1 MEVPTLSKTMKFN
14 NVINAIEFL
23 NYKIMTDMLVDNKAL
38 LHIEG
43 PVSLQY
49 SQKMIKNNVDLKI
62 SGAFDGTLK
71 VMNAALLSL
80 EKIQWNLDM
89 RHSATPITLIDISFD
104 RTNKAET
111 TFKAIVHV
119 PILIKAEYGATVTS
133 GLIHTTMNTFI
144 LPTSVAQRFK
154 GYAEM
159 NLKDQKL
166 KADFYWDAEK
176 DTNKKIGLTAGLFT
190 DTTLGK
196 VLVQ

>member
-1 MEVPTLSKTMKFN
+1 MKFN
-14 NVINAIEFL
+14 NVINVVEFL

-43 PVSLQY
+43 PVSWQF
-49 SQKMIKNNVDLKI
+49 SKKMIKNNIDLKI

-80 EKIQWNLDM
+80 EKIQYNLDM
-89 RHSATPITLIDISFD
+89 RHSATPITLVDIIVD
-104 RTNKAET
+104 RTNTAQT

-119 PILIKAEYGATVTS
+119 PVLIKAEYGATVTS

-144 LPTSVAQRFK
+144 LPASVARRFK

-159 NLKDQKL
+159 NLIDQKL
-166 KADFYWDAEK
+166 KADFYWDAAK
-176 DTNKKIGLTAGLFT
+176 DTNKKIAITTGLIT
-190 DTTLGK
+190 DSSLGK